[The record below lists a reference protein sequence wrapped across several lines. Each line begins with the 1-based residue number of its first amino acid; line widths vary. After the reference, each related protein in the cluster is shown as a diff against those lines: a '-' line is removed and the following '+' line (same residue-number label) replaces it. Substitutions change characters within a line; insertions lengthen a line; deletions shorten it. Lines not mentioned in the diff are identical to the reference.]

1 MIGNNAETRPGLLRP
16 QEPLCRGLSVAI
28 IIISSHLQIVYRDH
42 PICSMSP
49 EERSRHHCWYESPM
63 AGPSLFGD
71 ILRKCHQV
79 FRNLN
84 LNYAALT
91 RDLYSTFFEGRCK

>member
-71 ILRKCHQV
+71 ILKEMPPSISKSKSELRSV
-79 FRNLN
+79 N
-84 LNYAALT
+84 T
-91 RDLYSTFFEGRCK
+91 